1 MQYCCTSW
9 WAWSYRLIRE
19 YYGIEGD
26 ITPED
31 AEKVQQDYI
40 LARRAWISEIRK
52 DAEKEYELGD
62 ISRDVLDEF
71 LKDLDSEVEFEK
83 LKYDM

>member
-1 MQYCCTSW
+1 M
-9 WAWSYRLIRE
+9 SYRLIRE

-26 ITPED
+26 IIPEI
-31 AEKVQQDYI
+31 AEKVQEDYI
-40 LARRAWISEIRK
+40 QARRAWIAEIRK
-52 DAEKEYELGD
+52 DAEKEFELGD
-62 ISRDVLDEF
+62 ISKEVLDEF